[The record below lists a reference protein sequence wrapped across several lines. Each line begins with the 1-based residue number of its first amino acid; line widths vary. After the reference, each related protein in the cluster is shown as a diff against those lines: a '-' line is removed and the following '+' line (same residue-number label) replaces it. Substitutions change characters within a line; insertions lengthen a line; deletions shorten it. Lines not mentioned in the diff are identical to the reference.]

1 MEENFI
7 GNRLA
12 AILATK
18 NMSERQ
24 LGEKL
29 EYSNSYINKVI
40 NGRVVPP
47 IRKLQCIC
55 DALDITLAHFFGSI
69 DLTFVQQRILEEME
83 ELTEEDVQLIL
94 NIILY
99 MKKKNK
105 SIKERE

>member
-29 EYSNSYINKVI
+29 EYSNSYINK
-40 NGRVVPP
+40 
-47 IRKLQCIC
+47 
-55 DALDITLAHFFGSI
+55 S
-69 DLTFVQQRILEEME
+69 
-83 ELTEEDVQLIL
+83 
-94 NIILY
+94 
-99 MKKKNK
+99 
-105 SIKERE
+105 